1 MKWFWMLVMP
11 LVIAVAS
18 PSISNAA
25 MYNYQGT
32 VKSASV
38 RVSGSGLSSNNLRM
52 VEKNLAKTNNMS
64 YVFDNVS
71 GVMTKGMISFG
82 DTGMWIGFGGT
93 ASAVTTNRYQDNV
106 QMGGVIRLN
115 GDVTFNVATAT
126 YTGTGDV
133 VEFSG
138 PMTLRGSMMKG
149 SLGSGMRVPAMM
161 GPGGGG
167 IGGGTTGGFG
177 TYSGIGGG
185 MMPGWGGGFGNLSGI
200 VGGRMGGWNSGV
212 MQGYM
217 NSGAAKTW
225 INPESAAMIPVVNG
239 VPDRSNPVPV
249 TLQISLSAMHMTSST
264 PAP

>member
-1 MKWFWMLVMP
+1 MP

-18 PSISNAA
+18 PSISSAA
-25 MYNYQGT
+25 MYNYQGK
-32 VKSASV
+32 VMSATV
-38 RVSGSGLSSNNLRM
+38 RVSGAGMSPSNQKI
-52 VEKNLAKTNNMS
+52 VEKNTANTNNMS
-64 YVFDNVS
+64 YAFNNVS
-71 GVMTKGMISFG
+71 GFMSKGMISFG

-93 ASAVTTNRYQDNV
+93 ASAVSISKYQDNL

-115 GDVTFNVATAT
+115 GDVMFDVATAT

-138 PMTLRGSMMKG
+138 PMTLRGSMMRG
-149 SLGSGMRVPAMM
+149 NVIGGMMGTTMM

-167 IGGGTTGGFG
+167 MGGGTTGGFG

-185 MMPGWGGGFGNLSGI
+185 MMPGWGGGFGNLSS
-200 VGGRMGGWNSGV
+200 VMGGRMTGWNSGV

-217 NSGAAKTW
+217 NSGAARSW
-225 INPESAAMIPVVNG
+225 INAESAAMVPVVNG

-249 TLQISLSAMHMTSST
+249 TLQIMLSTMRMTSST